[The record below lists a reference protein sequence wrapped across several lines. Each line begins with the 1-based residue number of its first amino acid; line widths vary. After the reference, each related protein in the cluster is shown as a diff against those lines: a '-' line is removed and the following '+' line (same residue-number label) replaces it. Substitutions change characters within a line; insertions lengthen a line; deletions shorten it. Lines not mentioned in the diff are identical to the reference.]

1 MKIIVVGEKLKHSMF
16 EIVSVSRMFDCGTL
30 FFKERIKTYLN
41 SDDIIVIDGN
51 LINVLPQNIKNVVIS
66 VVTSTNYAVSLENE
80 VSIGPNSIKSIA
92 EIIRNKTVDGC
103 VPIAVDPITKNA
115 FRIANRIASSDA
127 TVLITGETGT
137 GKEIMARYI
146 HNNSNRAL
154 GHYVAVNCAAIPE
167 TLLESEL
174 FGHERGAFT
183 NAIQRR
189 VGKFEEADHGTILL
203 DEISE
208 MPLYLQAK
216 LLRVIQEKEIS
227 RLGGNGIV
235 NVDVRIIATSNCNLY
250 QAVSNGSFREDLF
263 YRLNII
269 QIEMPKL
276 CDRPLDIEPLAKF
289 FCAKYSGG
297 QKSLSSRMIA
307 SIKKHHWK
315 GNIREL
321 ENFIYRSIL
330 LSADKVLNNFIVN
343 NDTEAKTLMQIE
355 QETILN
361 TIEKFNG
368 NKALT
373 SKELGIPIRT
383 LYHKLNSYRAS

>member
-1 MKIIVVGEKLKHSMF
+1 MKIIVVGDKLERSMF
-16 EIVSVSRMFDCGTL
+16 EIVSTSRIFDCNTL
-30 FFKERIKTYLN
+30 FFKEHIKAPIGPK
-41 SDDIIVIDGN
+41 DVIVIDGD
-51 LINVLPQNIKNVVIS
+51 LIHALPQDIKNTVIS

-80 VSIGPNSIKSIA
+80 VSICPHELKSIA
-92 EIIRNKTVDGC
+92 GIIRSKTANYPI
-103 VPIAVDPITKNA
+103 PIAVDPITKSVFQIA
-115 FRIANRIASSDA
+115 DRIATTDA

-146 HNNSNRAL
+146 HKNSSRASE
-154 GHYVAVNCAAIPE
+154 HYVAINCAAIPE

-189 VGKFEEADHGTILL
+189 IGKFEEANRGTILL

-208 MPLYLQAK
+208 IPPYLQSK

-227 RLGGNGIV
+227 RLGGNGTI
-235 NVDVRIIATSNCNLY
+235 NIDIRIIATSNCDLFK
-250 QAVSNGSFREDLF
+250 AVSNGKFREDLF

-269 QIEMPKL
+269 QIEMPTL
-276 CDRPLDIEPLAKF
+276 NDRSLDIEPLAKF
-289 FCAKYSGG
+289 FCDKYSAG
-297 QKSLSSRMIA
+297 QKSLSPRVIA
-307 SIKKHHWK
+307 MIKKHSWK

-321 ENFIYRSIL
+321 ENFIHRSVL
-330 LSADKVLNNFIVN
+330 LSPGKIIDDFIVN
-343 NDTEAKTLMQIE
+343 PHTRTKTLMQME

-368 NKALT
+368 NKTLT
-373 SKELGIPIRT
+373 SKELGIPLRT
-383 LYHKLNSYRAS
+383 LYHKLNSYKAS